1 LDGSRQGCV
10 PSMPV
15 ELRIGGAGGLAVIVA
30 VVGLSPARALAQQ
43 AAPPPASVHVQLY
56 ATEGLSEP
64 ERRRL
69 ETEIANAVRAALPG
83 SRVRT
88 GYPGQKT
95 AGDAGVVGK
104 ALERSDQGLLEGKR
118 RVENLEEGALDL
130 LDWAAEE
137 YSRYLPQLI
146 ARDGNAER
154 LMQVFIQ
161 MTIVHFLNEEME
173 AAADA
178 LRRALVLNPE
188 LDYSRSLFPP
198 QLEQFVVQE
207 RLLFDELGTG
217 SMKVSAE
224 GGDITV
230 FINGI
235 ERGKAPL
242 EVQDLRA
249 GPNIVTLVADGVEP
263 VVASGLVDSGHV
275 AKVEASVKLP
285 PSTDGGPLGG
295 TRGDVGAP
303 TASQQMS
310 RAGKELGVQGLV
322 LVTPNASGTRLELVA
337 SIYDLRSGD
346 LVGRGDLETD
356 REHPGPEADEMVRG
370 LVANTRW
377 TAAVDLAV
385 QPPIWK
391 HKYFWPTVGVAAGIV
406 LVAVVVGATS
416 GLSNSQKIGLFPI
429 SRF

>member
-1 LDGSRQGCV
+1 ML
-10 PSMPV
+10 V

-30 VVGLSPARALAQQ
+30 VVGLSYAPARAQQ
-43 AAPPPASVHVQLY
+43 PAPPPASVHVQLY
-56 ATEGLSEP
+56 ATAGLSEP
-64 ERRRL
+64 ERRQL
-69 ETEIANAVRAALPG
+69 ETGIADAVRAALPG
-83 SRVRT
+83 SKVST
-88 GYPGQKT
+88 GYPGQKNS
-95 AGDAGVVGK
+95 GDVGLVEK

-118 RVENLEEGALDL
+118 RVKNLEEGALDL

-137 YSRYLPQLI
+137 YSRYLPQLM
-146 ARDGNAER
+146 ARDGNPGR

-188 LDYSRSLFPP
+188 LDYSRELFPP

-217 SMKVSAE
+217 SMKVSAKGAE
-224 GGDITV
+224 VTV
-230 FINGI
+230 FVNGI
-235 ERGKAPL
+235 ERGKAPV
-242 EVQDLRA
+242 EVHDLRV

-263 VVASGLVDSGHV
+263 VVLSGLVDSGHV
-275 AKVEASVKLP
+275 ANVEGSVKLP

-295 TRGDVGAP
+295 TRGDVGGP
-303 TASQQMS
+303 TATRQIAH
-310 RAGKELGVQGLV
+310 AGKELGAQALV
-322 LVTPNASGTRLELVA
+322 LVTPTASGATLELVA
-337 SIYDLRSGD
+337 SVYDLRSGD
-346 LVGRGDLETD
+346 LVSRGDLEAD
-356 REHPGPEADEMVRG
+356 RENPGPEADEMVRAV
-370 LVANTRW
+370 VANTRW
-377 TAAVDLAV
+377 TAAVDLMV
-385 QPPIWK
+385 QPSIWK

-406 LVAVVVGATS
+406 LVAVVVSTTS